1 MQPDG
6 GSLEPDATDDGC
18 YYMETADDQ
27 DWFRRSQVGGLA
39 SLIVDVCA
47 SLLKEDLFN
56 LCLYSDIVAFA
67 DSIVFE
73 LMYSILRGPWL
84 VI

>member
-1 MQPDG
+1 MQPDD

-47 SLLKEDLFN
+47 SLLK
-56 LCLYSDIVAFA
+56 AK
-67 DSIVFE
+67 
-73 LMYSILRGPWL
+73 L
-84 VI
+84 V